1 MLVDGI
7 CAYALAWT
15 SPDLVYAFRL
25 YLIYNFCAFVLQMP
39 IGAILDGYM
48 QRNRTQGLP
57 FIYALTG
64 SAITLTGAICIMF
77 LPATRIF
84 EPMGV
89 IILGIGNALFHI
101 GGGVGSIYEDH
112 ENDKKGSN
120 LGLFVAPGALGLFLG
135 SGFAYV
141 SPPLSL
147 GFYLIIS
154 VIVYSLLSK
163 TYSKGSD
170 NDIFVIDNEKEEL
183 IKVLSE
189 CDTAEAMLERI
200 KEGYPSYPNV
210 ITVLKNYAKKEQFHG
225 RSFRAEAISEVKIVL
240 GLSTSTPKTAL
251 GQEHSEAVVRPIHLE
266 NDPEHIKCPNCGLV
280 QMSNRKVCFR
290 CGSYF
295 DFR

>member
-1 MLVDGI
+1 MFDDVGSKIKGFAVIVCWLGI
-7 CAYALAWT
+7 ICSCIVGFT
-15 SPDLVYAFRL
+15 TMSE
-25 YLIYNFCAFVLQMP
+25 
-39 IGAILDGYM
+39 GAKLNEYSSYGY
-48 QRNRTQGLP
+48 GGSG
-57 FIYALTG
+57 G
-64 SAITLTGAICIMF
+64 SALIALGF
-77 LPATRIF
+77 
-84 EPMGV
+84 V
-89 IILGIGNALFHI
+89 ILIVGSALSYLVSLFAYGFGEMIENSNSIDSRILGIEGKLEGFTSEKKI
-101 GGGVGSIYEDH
+101 GSTSEDKTGSTS
-112 ENDKKGSN
+112 ENRSDINRAS
-120 LGLFVAPGALGLFLG
+120 
-135 SGFAYV
+135 STQYV
-141 SPPLSL
+141 FKS
-147 GFYLIIS
+147 
-154 VIVYSLLSK
+154 
-163 TYSKGSD
+163 
-170 NDIFVIDNEKEEL
+170 IDNEKEEL

-290 CGSYF
+290 CGTYF